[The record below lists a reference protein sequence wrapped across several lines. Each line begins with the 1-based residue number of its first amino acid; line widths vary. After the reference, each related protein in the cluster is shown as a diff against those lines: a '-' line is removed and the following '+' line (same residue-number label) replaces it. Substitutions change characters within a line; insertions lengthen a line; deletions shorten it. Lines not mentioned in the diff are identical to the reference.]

1 MNIPFDTSIIPE
13 FEQRL
18 AYWAK
23 QDAEDPSN
31 TLETNLCI
39 ILSEEI
45 ESISRFME
53 ISAGSVEDPKILH
66 TLLTSLRGFIDE
78 HVPGGL
84 EAFNQHYWKE
94 VEQAKAK
101 VERRKALRAERE
113 AETLAPPHIAVLAQ
127 DVTDE

>member
-13 FEQRL
+13 FEQRM

-23 QDAEDPSN
+23 QDADDPTN
-31 TLETNLCI
+31 TIDTNLCI
-39 ILSEEI
+39 VLSEEI
-45 ESISRFME
+45 ESICRFME
-53 ISAGSVEDPKILH
+53 NAAGSIEDPMILH
-66 TLLTSLRGFIDE
+66 TLLSSMRSFISE

-84 EAFNQHYWKE
+84 EAFNQHYWGE
-94 VEQAKAK
+94 IEATKAK

-113 AETLAPPHIAVLAQ
+113 AETLAPPHIAVLAE

>member
-13 FEQRL
+13 FEQRM
-18 AYWAK
+18 AYWAQ

-31 TLETNLCI
+31 TIDTNLCI
-39 ILSEEI
+39 VLSEEI
-45 ESISRFME
+45 ESTCRFME
-53 ISAGSVEDPKILH
+53 NAAGSIEDPMILH
-66 TLLTSLRGFIDE
+66 TLLTSMRSFIDE

-84 EAFNQHYWKE
+84 EAFNQHYWRE

-113 AETLAPPHIAVLAQ
+113 AETLAPPHIAVLAEN
-127 DVTDE
+127 VTDE

>member
-18 AYWAK
+18 AFWAQ
-23 QDAEDPSN
+23 QDAEDPTN

-53 ISAGSVEDPKILH
+53 VTAGTVEDPMILH
-66 TLLTSLRGFIDE
+66 TLLISMRSFIDE

-101 VERRKALRAERE
+101 AERRKALRAERQ
-113 AETLAPPHIAVLAQ
+113 AETQVPPIVGLAESVE
-127 DVTDE
+127 VE